1 MSAALAL
8 ALALQ
13 SIAPAAEA
21 PSIVFQHA
29 PGDPLEK
36 FNRRMF
42 GSFQRFD
49 RGVMRPAAMGYKHA
63 VPKPVRSG
71 LRHALSNLREPAV
84 FANYLLQLKIGKA
97 IETATRFLINS
108 TLGFGGLVDMAATP
122 GVNLPHRPNGL
133 GDTLGFY
140 GVKPGPFLFLPI
152 IGPTNLRD
160 LLGGQADGLVLPL
173 AVGKPFDR
181 LDYAAAT
188 GLVSGLD
195 KRAEADEELKA
206 LLDQAVDPY
215 ASLRSA
221 YLQDREA
228 EIRQLKG
235 KKAEA
240 VPANE
245 LNEPLQDPAK
255 SPTGAPTPELE
266 DPLTDPAAQPTKTPP
281 PKD

>member
-13 SIAPAAEA
+13 STAPVPETA
-21 PSIVFQHA
+21 PITVQHA

-42 GSFQRFD
+42 RSFQGFD
-49 RGVMRPAAMGYKHA
+49 RTVMRPVAMGYKHG

-71 LRHALSNLREPAV
+71 LRNALSNLGEPIV
-84 FANYLLQLKIGKA
+84 FLNYLLQLKPGKA
-97 IETATRFLINS
+97 VETATRFLINS
-108 TLGFGGLVDMAATP
+108 TLGFGGLVDMAKTP
-122 GVNLPHRPNGL
+122 GVNLPHRPNGF

-140 GVKPGPFLFLPI
+140 GVKPGPYLFLPV
-152 IGPTNLRD
+152 IGPTTLRD
-160 LLGGQADGLVLPL
+160 LVGAQADGVVLPV
-173 AVGKPFDR
+173 AVGNPFKR
-181 LDYAAAT
+181 PEYIVGST
-188 GLVSGLD
+188 VVSSID
-195 KRAEADEELKA
+195 KRAESDDELKA

-235 KKAEA
+235 KKVEA
-240 VPANE
+240 TPGTE
-245 LNEPLQDPAK
+245 LDEPLEDPAK
-255 SPTGAPTPELE
+255 GATPSPELE
-266 DPLTDPAAQPTKTPP
+266 DPLTDPAASP
-281 PKD
+281 PKE